1 LWVKGRPAKF
11 DEKGRPVGVE
21 TSNMAESG
29 KTTNGLLLAAFI
41 VAATAG
47 AMVWMAQSDDDADAQ
62 PTEQA
67 AEDVIEVEPMVPRA
81 RIANASWR
89 TGQTEASD
97 EPGVDG
103 ASLIGSVEWEN
114 LGSDTEARDKYDA
127 SLEAAMKKVQ
137 GLSVVVADEDEEEDE
152 PKKESPRKRK

>member
-1 LWVKGRPAKF
+1 MRKNA
-11 DEKGRPVGVE
+11 PVGVE

-47 AMVWMAQSDDDADAQ
+47 AMVWMAQSDDDADTQ
-62 PTEQA
+62 QTEQVS
-67 AEDVIEVEPMVPRA
+67 EEVIEVEPMVPRA
-81 RIANASWR
+81 RIASASWR
-89 TGQTEASD
+89 TGQTEAGE
-97 EPGVDG
+97 EPGKDG

-127 SLEAAMKKVQ
+127 SLEEAMKKVQ
-137 GLSVVVADEDEEEDE
+137 GLSVVVADEDEDEDE
-152 PKKESPRKRK
+152 SSKESPRKRK

>member
-1 LWVKGRPAKF
+1 MRKDA
-11 DEKGRPVGVE
+11 PVGVE

-47 AMVWMAQSDDDADAQ
+47 GMVWMAQSDDDADAQ

-67 AEDVIEVEPMVPRA
+67 AEEVIELEPMVPRA
-81 RIANASWR
+81 RIAAASWR
-89 TGQTEASD
+89 SGQTETGE
-97 EPGVDG
+97 EPGKDG

-114 LGSDTEARDKYDA
+114 LGSDPEARDKYNS
-127 SLEAAMKKVQ
+127 SLEEAMKKVQ
-137 GLSVVVADEDEEEDE
+137 GLGVVVADDDEDEDE
-152 PKKESPRKRK
+152 PSKESPRKRK

>member
-1 LWVKGRPAKF
+1 MRKNA
-11 DEKGRPVGVE
+11 PVGVE

-62 PTEQA
+62 QTEQA
-67 AEDVIEVEPMVPRA
+67 TEEVIEVEPMVPRA
-81 RIANASWR
+81 RIAAASWR
-89 TGQTEASD
+89 TGQTEASE
-97 EPGVDG
+97 EPGEDG

-114 LGSDTEARDKYDA
+114 LGSDPEARDKYDA
-127 SLEAAMKKVQ
+127 SLEEAMKKVQ
-137 GLSVVVADEDEEEDE
+137 GLSVVVAADDEDEDE
-152 PKKESPRKRK
+152 PSKESPRKRK

>member
-1 LWVKGRPAKF
+1 M
-11 DEKGRPVGVE
+11 GVE

-47 AMVWMAQSDDDADAQ
+47 AMVWMAQSGDDADVEQ
-62 PTEQA
+62 TEQA
-67 AEDVIEVEPMVPRA
+67 TEEIIEVEPMVPRA
-81 RIANASWR
+81 RIASASWR
-89 TGQTEASD
+89 SGQTDTGE
-97 EPGVDG
+97 EPDKDG

-127 SLEAAMKKVQ
+127 SLEEAMKKVQ
-137 GLSVVVADEDEEEDE
+137 GLSVVVADEDDEDE
-152 PKKESPRKRK
+152 PRKESPRKRK